1 MVITSVIDL
10 ADLKEFEAIETFQ
23 HTKLLSKN
31 TCDILR
37 EKLKRRN
44 AAAHPSAIKV
54 TQAQAD
60 DVVTDLV
67 NNVILPLGL

>member
-1 MVITSVIDL
+1 
-10 ADLKEFEAIETFQ
+10 
-23 HTKLLSKN
+23 
-31 TCDILR
+31 LR

-44 AAAHPSAIKV
+44 AAAHPSLVVI

-67 NNVILPLGL
+67 NNVLALN